1 MIKPKQHVTFAGS
14 MPACF
19 NSSED
24 YHEWK
29 KLARRSCV
37 HPKTS
42 VCTDCLPEFQ
52 ALMIECGRCENPEIE
67 FKWVPVKINRRET
80 VQEMQ
85 GYLPSVA
92 DQIKRQQGEK
102 HV

>member
-1 MIKPKQHVTFAGS
+1 MSAPKHHVTFAGKK
-14 MPACF
+14 PACF
-19 NSSED
+19 NSVED
-24 YHEWK
+24 YAEWK
-29 KLARRSCV
+29 KQARRSCV

-52 ALMIECGRCENPEIE
+52 ALMIECGRCENPEIK
-67 FKWVPVKINRRET
+67 FKWVPVKVNKWET

-85 GYLPSVA
+85 GYLPSA
-92 DQIKRQQGEK
+92 AEQIKSKQGEK